1 MEPGSRPGADG
12 TVTGAAM
19 GPRVL
24 ETAERS
30 VQAVRDG
37 DDAAIRTLPAGLSVP
52 ANPAALLCLRER
64 PYRPP

>member
-1 MEPGSRPGADG
+1 
-12 TVTGAAM
+12 M

-52 ANPAALLCLRER
+52 AHPAALLCLRER